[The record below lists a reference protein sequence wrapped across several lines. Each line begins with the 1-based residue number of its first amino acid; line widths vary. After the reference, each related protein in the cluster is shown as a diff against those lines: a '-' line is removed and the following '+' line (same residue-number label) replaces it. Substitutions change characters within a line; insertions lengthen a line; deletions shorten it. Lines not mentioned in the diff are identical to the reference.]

1 MQQSVKNNF
10 AGWYGDFAG
19 KDFSSPF
26 EGMQKTSRKFTLKKA
41 EASNGRAKLTETA
54 EIMSKK

>member
-1 MQQSVKNNF
+1 MEN
-10 AGWYGDFAG
+10 FAG